1 MIYFAYL
8 LVAAVVVVLSIKIS
22 DYVDILDKKT
32 KLSGAFLGGIMLSG
46 VTSLPELFTSVSATA
61 LLRHPELC
69 VGNVLG
75 SDLFNMVA
83 LSAIILLNGKR
94 FAKGRVS
101 KSYRHVTL
109 VVLGMYA
116 LLALNFLG
124 IINLGILHIS
134 ITSVLILLVY
144 LMGAKYLAIADDVEA
159 DEEMIQYQ
167 ATKISNGVPTEK
179 VLAKF
184 VVTGVALVIFS
195 VMMTVLT
202 NEISDKLELT
212 KYWAGA
218 ILLGV
223 ATSIPEVTATLR
235 LFKLKNINIA
245 VGNIIGSN
253 MFNFLILVVADV
265 VSLQKDVYVTP
276 EFEVVKLMVAG
287 MVATSLFYI
296 MLRKKNKKTQV
307 ACSLG
312 IIAAYAAFLFVQ

>member
-1 MIYFAYL
+1 MIYLAYFI
-8 LVAAVVVVLSIKIS
+8 VAAIVVVLSIKIS

-75 SDLFNMVA
+75 SDLFNLVA
-83 LSAIILLNGKR
+83 LSVIILLNAKR
-94 FAKGRVS
+94 FNKGRVS
-101 KSYRHVTL
+101 KSYRNVTL
-109 VVLGMYA
+109 VVVLMYF
-116 LLALNFLG
+116 LIALNYMHLV
-124 IINLGILHIS
+124 NLGILHIS

-144 LMGAKYLAIADDVEA
+144 LLGAKYLAVANDVEA

-167 ATKISNGVPTEK
+167 ASKSLSQAPTEK
-179 VLAKF
+179 VLMKF
-184 VVTGVALVIFS
+184 VITGIALVAFS

-202 NEISDKLELT
+202 SEISDKLELT

-223 ATSIPEVTATLR
+223 ATSIPEVTTSLR

-253 MFNFLILVVADV
+253 MFNFLILVVADM
-265 VSLQKDVYVTP
+265 VSLHKDVYVTP
-276 EFEVVKLMVAG
+276 GIEVIKLLVAG
-287 MVATSLFYI
+287 TIATLLFFV
-296 MLRKKNKKTQV
+296 MLKFKNKKTQML
-307 ACSLG
+307 CPLG
-312 IIAAYAAFLFVQ
+312 IIACYGAFLFI

>member
-1 MIYFAYL
+1 MIYLAYL
-8 LVAAVVVVLSIKIS
+8 VVAAVVVVLSIKIS
-22 DYVDILDKKT
+22 DYVDILDKNT

-75 SDLFNMVA
+75 SDLFNLVA
-83 LSAIILLNGKR
+83 LSVIILLNAKR
-94 FAKGRVS
+94 FSKGRVS
-101 KSYRHVTL
+101 KSYRNVTL
-109 VVLGMYA
+109 VAILMY
-116 LLALNFLG
+116 LLIALNYLH
-124 IINLGILHIS
+124 IVNLGILHIS

-144 LMGAKYLAIADDVEA
+144 LLGAKYLAVANDVEA

-167 ATKISNGVPTEK
+167 ASKFAKGVSTEM

-184 VVTGVALVIFS
+184 VITGIALVAFS
-195 VMMTVLT
+195 VMVTVLT
-202 NEISDKLELT
+202 NEISNKLELT

-223 ATSIPEVTATLR
+223 ATSIPEVTTSLR

-253 MFNFLILVVADV
+253 LFNFLILVVADI
-265 VSLQKDVYVTP
+265 VSLKKDVYVTP
-276 EFEVVKLMVAG
+276 ELEVVKLLIAG
-287 MVATSLFYI
+287 IVATLLFFV
-296 MLRKKNKKTQV
+296 MLKYRNKKTQTM
-307 ACSLG
+307 CPLG
-312 IIAAYAAFLFVQ
+312 IIACYAAFLLF

>member
-1 MIYFAYL
+1 MIYLAYL
-8 LVAAVVVVLSIKIS
+8 VVAVVVVVLSIKIS
-22 DYVDILDKKT
+22 DYVDILDKNT

-75 SDLFNMVA
+75 SDLFNLVA
-83 LSAIILLNGKR
+83 LSVIILLNAKR
-94 FAKGRVS
+94 FNKGRVS
-101 KSYRHVTL
+101 KSYRNVTL
-109 VVLGMYA
+109 VVVLMY
-116 LLALNFLG
+116 LLIALNYLG
-124 IINLGILHIS
+124 IVNLGILHIS
-134 ITSVLILLVY
+134 ITSVLILMVY
-144 LMGAKYLAIADDVEA
+144 LLGAKYLAVANDVEA

-167 ATKISNGVPTEK
+167 ASKALSQIPTER

-184 VVTGVALVIFS
+184 VVTAIALVLFS

-202 NEISDKLELT
+202 SEISDKLELT

-223 ATSIPEVTATLR
+223 ATSIPEVTTSLR

-253 MFNFLILVVADV
+253 MFNFLILVVADM
-265 VSLQKDVYVTP
+265 VSLHKDVYITP
-276 EFEVVKLMVAG
+276 GFEVIKLLVAG
-287 MVATSLFYI
+287 TIATLLFFT
-296 MLRKKNKKTQV
+296 MLKYKNEKTQKL
-307 ACSLG
+307 CPLG
-312 IIAAYAAFLFVQ
+312 IIACYVAFLFI